1 MNLFTVIT
9 VTYNAQNTLVQTIK
23 SVQEQTYKNI
33 EHIIVDGNSTD
44 GTVELIKKHATESTQ
59 WISED
64 DKGIYDAMNK
74 ATALDKGEYNCYL
87 NAGDTYY

>member
-9 VTYNAQNTLVQTIK
+9 VTYNAQDTLMRTLK

-44 GTVELIKKHATESTQ
+44 STVELIKKTQ
-59 WISED
+59 QKTPDGLAKMI
-64 DKGIYDAMNK
+64 K
-74 ATALDKGEYNCYL
+74 EYTML
-87 NAGDTYY
+87 